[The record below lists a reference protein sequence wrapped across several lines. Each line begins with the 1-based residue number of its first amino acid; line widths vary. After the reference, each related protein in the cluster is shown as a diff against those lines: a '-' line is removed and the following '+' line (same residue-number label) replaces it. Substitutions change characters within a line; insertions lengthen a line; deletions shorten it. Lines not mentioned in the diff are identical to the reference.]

1 MPLGAPSNAPVCRI
15 GFVGTGGVAT
25 RHAEVLSAFSD
36 VTLVAATD
44 VDPVRAGAFAD
55 TFGMATAEGV
65 DGLLA
70 HDLHAVYV
78 CVPPFA
84 HGPAETAAEARVAA
98 AGVPVFVEK
107 PLAVDLP
114 IAEAVGAHLTRA
126 GVLTRVGHHWRC
138 AEPVA
143 QARALLAGRTPR
155 LVSAAWWDKVPP
167 VAWWADRARSGGPVV
182 EQAVHVLDLA
192 RVLVGEVEHVHARSA
207 GPVPGGPGVDADAA
221 VAAVLSFASGA
232 VGTLSTASVLGWKHR
247 AGVEIVA
254 DGLVVGVGEDWLE
267 VRTGAEPPQR
277 HTYDRMTACV
287 AADRAFVD
295 AVAGRP
301 VDPDRSPPDHREAL
315 RTHRLATALA
325 RSAAS
330 GAPETLS

>member
-1 MPLGAPSNAPVCRI
+1 MQSSTPTNAPICRI

-25 RHAEVLSAFSD
+25 RHADVLSRFDD
-36 VTLVAATD
+36 VALVAATD
-44 VDPVRAGAFAD
+44 VDPDRSTAFAARY
-55 TFGMATAEGV
+55 GMAGV
-65 DGLLA
+65 SGLDALLA

-84 HGPAETAAEARVAA
+84 HGPADTSAVTRVAA
-98 AGVPVFVEK
+98 AGLPVFVEK
-107 PLAVDLP
+107 PLAVDLAT
-114 IAEAVGAHLTRA
+114 AEAVGAHLSRA

-143 QARALLAGRTPR
+143 RARELLAGRTPR
-155 LVSAAWWDKVPP
+155 LVSVAWWDKVPP
-167 VAWWADRARSGGPVV
+167 VPWWAHRARSGGPVV

-192 RVLVGEVEHVHARSA
+192 RVLVGEVEEVHARSA
-207 GPVPGGPGVDADAA
+207 GPVPGGDADAA
-221 VAAVLSFASGA
+221 VAALLSFTGGA

-247 AGVEIVA
+247 AGIEVVA

-267 VRTGAEPPQR
+267 VRDGAAAPQR
-277 HTYDRMTACV
+277 HEFDRMVACV

-295 AVAGRP
+295 AVAGRA
-301 VDPDRSPPDHREAL
+301 VDPDRSPPDHAEAL
-315 RTHRLATALA
+315 RTHRLSTAVA

-330 GAPETLS
+330 GAPEVVG